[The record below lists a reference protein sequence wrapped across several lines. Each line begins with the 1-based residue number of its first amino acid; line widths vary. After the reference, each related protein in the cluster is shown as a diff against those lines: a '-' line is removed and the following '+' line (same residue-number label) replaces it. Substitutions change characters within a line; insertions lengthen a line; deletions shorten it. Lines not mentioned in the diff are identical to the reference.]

1 MWQIFEHRNLQRRI
15 RRLPEDIL
23 KRYEKWKDIV
33 EISGPSGLRLIRSFN
48 DESLRGEWSGHR
60 SSRLSGQY
68 RVIYRIER
76 KKLFVMVIDITADD
90 YRRKRR

>member
-15 RRLPEDIL
+15 RRIPKIVL

-33 EISGPSGLRLIRSFN
+33 EFSGPVGLKRIRGFN
-48 DESLRGEWSGHR
+48 DEPLRGDWKGHR
-60 SSRLSGQY
+60 SSRLGDQF

-76 KKLFVMVIDITADD
+76 KKLFVMVIDLTAHD
-90 YRRKRR
+90 YRRK